1 MKQSNHILNKIQRYN
16 PNTKEKGFSIVIA
29 LMMGMVLMAGVTGLM
44 LRQLMSRKL
53 SAAESF
59 QQMAETAAV
68 NGFNRI
74 LGEINNNDSNQ
85 YKGYLLTLDHHAG
98 DPEIPGSEVWG
109 WKQVNQE
116 NFPLRELCTDRTNA
130 TKAVPSDG
138 TMSGR
143 PFVDITTS
151 SMSQRVD
158 GKDNIKLQYR
168 LRGYYSPGAQGFGEG
183 TFEIEGI
190 AVREGDDPETN
201 YLARTLLLRSLYINS
216 TVAGEGDWAVLAGQ
230 DLSLGGTKI
239 VNKSG
244 GNGDGKIL
252 LNVSS
257 AENYQTATGCLPS
270 NLLDDIKADSS
281 NDNLLNRV
289 VPIHK
294 QGLPSTVWWDLGLTI
309 DSKADSNNARIWS
322 FDDSGEMEC
331 GAFACQRET
340 DEPTATGRND
350 LLEDNEGIIR
360 LKSSELCQGK
370 GNDCH
375 IYVEHINLNQ
385 TRLLIETSKER
396 PIVLHLESPGQSTTT
411 PTESLLTGSINLS
424 GNSQLCGVNSGQIT
438 CNEQPEQLVIVSAA
452 RKPSGVRSCSA
463 TSATDRYVLAFEGNS
478 LPNATVHMLPG
489 IVKTGS
495 SATELNGLIWADG
508 ICTDAGPFALVT
520 ETKAGSTVMRDL
532 NTQWGWSEKGF
543 AGYGQMV
550 VRGIRGTGLDTF
562 RRW

>member
-1 MKQSNHILNKIQRYN
+1 MKPNHHILNKTKRFN
-16 PNTKEKGFSIVIA
+16 PNAKETGFSIVIA

-44 LRQLMSRKL
+44 LRQLMARKL

-74 LGEINNNDSNQ
+74 LGEINNNDSND
-85 YKGYLLTLDHHAG
+85 YKGYLLTLDHHVG
-98 DPEIPGSEVWG
+98 DPENPGSEAWG
-109 WKQVNQE
+109 WKQVNQKS
-116 NFPLRELCTDRTNA
+116 FPLRELCTDRRNA

-138 TMSGR
+138 IMSGR

-201 YLARTLLLRSLYINS
+201 YLARTLLLRSLYVNS

-230 DLSLGGTKI
+230 NLSLGSTEI

-244 GNGDGKIL
+244 SIGDGKIL

-270 NLLDDIKADSS
+270 NLLDDINADQS
-281 NDNLLNRV
+281 NDNLINRV
-289 VPIHK
+289 VPIHN
-294 QGLPSTVWWDLGLTI
+294 QGLPSTVWWDLGLTN
-309 DSKADSNNARIWS
+309 DSNANSQDVRIWS

-331 GAFACQRET
+331 GTIACHRES
-340 DEPTATGRND
+340 DEPSATARND
-350 LLEDNEGIIR
+350 LLQDNERIIR
-360 LKSSELCQGK
+360 LKASELCQGE

-375 IYVEHINLNQ
+375 IYVEHINLSK

-396 PIVLHLESPGQSTTT
+396 PIVLHLEYPGQSTTT
-411 PTESLLTGSINLS
+411 PTESLVTGSINLS
-424 GNSQLCGVNSGQIT
+424 GNSQLCGVNPGQNT
-438 CNEQPEQLVIVSAA
+438 CNEQPEQLIIVSAA
-452 RKPSGVRSCSA
+452 PKPSGVRSCSA
-463 TSATDRYVLAFEGNS
+463 TPATDRYVLAFEGDS
-478 LPNATVHMLPG
+478 LPHATVHILPG

-495 SATELNGLIWADG
+495 GTTELNGLIWADG
-508 ICTDAGPFALVT
+508 ICTDADPFSLVT